1 MYGVSELEYVCC
13 GCETDA
19 GRRPTARPFVQDA
32 ESAMRLPVGQSRR
45 SRDRLSGS
53 RMALWASRTN
63 RLATGRRPASRSRSR
78 DKHTRGQLL
87 HTMHSPPCHNV
98 LSSCHAH
105 SPPLLPSSAEGTW
118 KPTSLTAST
127 WRREM
132 AQCRQALHVVC
143 LCRLFRSNEFEWSF
157 RSR

>member
-1 MYGVSELEYVCC
+1 LYGVSELEYVCC

-32 ESAMRLPVGQSRR
+32 ESAMRLPVSQSRR

-87 HTMHSPPCHNV
+87 HTMHSPPCHKV

-105 SPPLLPSSAEGTW
+105 SPPLLPSSAEGTAANALYGVIDLSCTW

-132 AQCRQALHVVC
+132 AQCRQ
-143 LCRLFRSNEFEWSF
+143 
-157 RSR
+157 